1 MKPVWICSIAV
12 FTAAPTLARGQERGV
27 PVQIDRSKPVPA
39 KSEIIAAWRRRQDAI
54 KTFQFAWSETQTH
67 AKGWL
72 PNPRYPQ
79 REWLSIAALWKDRT
93 YSVRKALAVDGRM
106 MRYSFEIHRPP
117 EADGVDVKSTNGDTL
132 GLGVHRHYSYVS
144 VFDGQTGEARLSSL
158 LGSPPG
164 TVVRGTAN
172 IDAQNLDTRPI
183 LLAFRP
189 LDPAMGHL
197 LIDRAITNLA
207 RTFYRGRSIFV
218 LEERHDPSGWK
229 TILWIDPERDFT
241 IVRFVVVAE
250 QRKIVDMDIDY
261 VQDQR
266 WGWIP
271 RGWRVTQMLADGSTR
286 RVSTATVSTYS
297 INTAIPPQE
306 FR

>member
-1 MKPVWICSIAV
+1 MPAN
-12 FTAAPTLARGQERGV
+12 AAGQERGE
-27 PVQIDRSKPVPA
+27 PVQIDRSRPVPT
-39 KSEIIAAWRRRQDAI
+39 KSEIIRAWQRRQDAI
-54 KTFQFAWSETQTH
+54 RSFDFTWTESQNH

-79 REWLSIAALWKDRT
+79 REWLAIAGLWKDRN
-93 YSVRKALAVDGRM
+93 YSVTKTLTVDGRM
-106 MRYSFEIHRPP
+106 MRYTFDLDRPA
-117 EADGVDVKSTNGDTL
+117 EADGVDVKSPRGDTL
-132 GLGVHRHYSYVS
+132 GLGVHRHYTYVS
-144 VFDGQTGEARLSSL
+144 LFDGQRGETRLTSA

-164 TVVRGTAN
+164 TIVRNTAN

-183 LLAFRP
+183 LLTFRP
-189 LDPAMGHL
+189 LDAQMGHL

-207 RTFYRGRSIFV
+207 RTFYRGRSIFL

-241 IVRFVVVAE
+241 VVRFMLAEE

-261 VQDQR
+261 RQDQR

-271 RGWRVTQMLADGSTR
+271 SGWRLNEMLADGSMR
-286 RVSTATVSTYS
+286 LVSTATVSSYT
-297 INTAIPPQE
+297 INASIPPPQ